1 MPRYWTSKLKRLGK
15 LGKIFCVLL
24 VVYLALII
32 LKPASL
38 WVPLTQVVLLII
50 AAWIVIRLT
59 RVGMRKAIWRL
70 RNRLLVTYLFI
81 AVVPVALILVFV
93 CMGGYALISQ
103 LAIYLAMSDLER
115 RANMLRDVAETLA
128 ASESRL
134 RPELM
139 HKMTSLHRKRFPN
152 LAVIAKDDSSVQ
164 TWPPEQ
170 TAAPPPAGWKDANGV
185 VVRNGRFLL
194 WSHARSGNTSVTV
207 FMPLS
212 RAYLSDMVPGLGD
225 VSLLDIGDESAK
237 ITVSDSDGKV
247 TRVKSSRE
255 PPSRPLPSAY
265 NRFDVDVGWLSTVSV
280 WEWEHPGKKLVT
292 LLFVHTRLSAVLNT
306 ILSAKVD
313 QVGDLLPI
321 FLLALAIAF
330 LIVEVVALI
339 IGVSLTR
346 TITRAVH
353 NLYHGTQRVMEGDF
367 SHRIQVNGRDQL
379 GSLSSSFNSMTENLE
394 RLLAV
399 AKEKE
404 RMQAELE
411 IARQVQ
417 EQLLPK
423 VVPSLKTLRL
433 TAVCEPARMVSG
445 DYYDYLCLP
454 DGRLAMAIGDVAGK
468 GISAALLMA
477 TIQAAMR
484 MELRTSRAMA
494 APSGLTEMIQLPT
507 SRLVSDLN
515 QQLHATTAPEKFA
528 TFFFSLYNENT
539 GELRYTNAGH
549 LPPLLVRKGSA
560 FPLEVSGTV
569 VGAFPSVEY
578 EENRLQMESG
588 DLLLCYTDGIT
599 EPENEYGEE
608 FGEARLIDLI
618 TKNAER
624 DDARIVSMVLEAV
637 HQWTSAP
644 EQPDDMTLLLAR
656 KI

>member
-1 MPRYWTSKLKRLGK
+1 MFTDWTSKLNRLGK
-15 LGKIFCVLL
+15 LVKIFCVLL
-24 VVYLALII
+24 LVYLGLVF

-38 WVPLTQVVLLII
+38 FVPFTQIVLLIMG
-50 AAWIVIRLT
+50 AWIAFRLS

-93 CMGGYALISQ
+93 SVGSYALVSQ

-115 RANMLRDVAETLA
+115 RANMLTDVAETLA
-128 ASESRL
+128 ASEARL

-139 HKMTSLHRKRFPN
+139 HKMTNLHRKRFPN
-152 LAVIAKDDSSVQ
+152 LAVIANEDGAIQ

-170 TAAPPPAGWKDANGV
+170 APTPPPAGWQEANGV

-194 WSHARSGNTSVTV
+194 WSHARSGNTAVTV

-212 RAYLSDMVPGLGD
+212 RAYLSNMVPGLGD

-237 ITVSDSDGKV
+237 MTVSDSEGKV
-247 TRVKSSRE
+247 THVKSSRE
-255 PPSRPLPSAY
+255 PPSQPLPAAN
-265 NRFDVDVGWLSTVSV
+265 NRLDVEVNWLSTVSV
-280 WEWEHPGKKLVT
+280 WEWDHPGKKQMT
-292 LLFVHTRLSAVLNT
+292 MLFVHTRPSAVLNK
-306 ILSAKVD
+306 IFDARVD
-313 QVGDLLPI
+313 QIGDLLPI
-321 FLLALAIAF
+321 LLLAVAIAF
-330 LIVEVVALI
+330 LIVEMVALI
-339 IGVSLTR
+339 IGVSLAR

-353 NLYHGTQRVMEGDF
+353 NLYKGTQRVIEGDF

-379 GSLSSSFNSMTENLE
+379 GSLSSSFNTMTENLE

-404 RMQAELE
+404 RLQAELE

-423 VVPSLKTLRL
+423 VVPPLKTLRL

-454 DGRLAMAIGDVAGK
+454 DGRLALAIGDVAGK

-484 MELRTSRAMA
+484 MELRTSRAVA
-494 APSGLTEMIQLPT
+494 APGGFTETIHLPT

-528 TFFFSLYNENT
+528 TFFFALYNENN

-549 LPPLLVRKGSA
+549 LPPLLVRNGSA
-560 FPLEVSGTV
+560 IPLEVSGTV
-569 VGAFPSVEY
+569 VGAFPNAEY

>member
-1 MPRYWTSKLKRLGK
+1 MSTDWISKLKKLGK
-15 LGKIFCVLL
+15 LEKVFCFLPL
-24 VVYLALII
+24 VYLGLIVFR
-32 LKPASL
+32 PASMF
-38 WVPLTQVVLLII
+38 VPLTQIVLLLMG
-50 AAWIVIRLT
+50 AWIAFRLT
-59 RVGMRKAIWRL
+59 RAGMRKAIWRL

-81 AVVPVALILVFV
+81 AVVPVALIVVLVGV
-93 CMGGYALISQ
+93 GGYALISQ
-103 LAIYLAMSDLER
+103 LAIYLAMSDLDR

-128 ASESRL
+128 ASEAPL

-139 HKMTSLHRKRFPN
+139 HKMTNLHRKRFPN
-152 LAVIAKDDSSVQ
+152 LAVIVRDDGTVQ

-170 TAAPPPAGWKDANGV
+170 AATPPPANWKEANGV
-185 VVRNGRFLL
+185 VLRAGRFLL
-194 WSHARSGNTSVTV
+194 WSHARNGKTAVTV

-237 ITVSDSDGKV
+237 MIVRDAEGKV
-247 TRVKSSRE
+247 THVKSSRE
-255 PPSRPLPSAY
+255 PPSKPLPSAY
-265 NRFDVDVGWLSTVSV
+265 NKLDIDVSWLSAVSV
-280 WEWEHPGKKLVT
+280 WEWEHPGQKQLT
-292 LLFVHTRLSAVLNT
+292 MLFVHTRPSAVLNT
-306 ILSAKVD
+306 IFNTRVD
-313 QVGDLLPI
+313 QVGDIWPI
-321 FLLALAIAF
+321 LLLAVAISF
-330 LIVEVVALI
+330 LIVELVALI

-353 NLYHGTQRVMEGDF
+353 NLYDGTQRVIEGDF

-379 GSLSSSFNSMTENLE
+379 GSLSLSFNSMTENLE

-404 RMQAELE
+404 RLQAELE

-423 VVPSLKTLRL
+423 VVPSLRTLRL

-454 DGRLAMAIGDVAGK
+454 DGRLALAIGDVAGK

-484 MELRTSRAMA
+484 MELRTSRAMT
-494 APSGLTEMIQLPT
+494 APGGTTEMIHLTT
-507 SRLVSDLN
+507 SRLVSDMN
-515 QQLHATTAPEKFA
+515 EQLHATTSPEKYA

-549 LPPLLVRKGSA
+549 LPPLLVRDGSA

-569 VGAFPSVEY
+569 VGAFPFVEY
-578 EENRLQMESG
+578 EENRIQMESG

-624 DDARIVSMVLEAV
+624 DDATIVSMVLEAV

-644 EQPDDMTLLLAR
+644 DDMTLLLAR